1 VHFEAYNRRY
11 GDDGIHETLEW
22 DENEVSGSDVI
33 MYGSCL
39 FSQPRSQAL
48 SRMPRHGGQ
57 RKESLGSIDT
67 CT

>member
-33 MYGSCL
+33 M
-39 FSQPRSQAL
+39 
-48 SRMPRHGGQ
+48 
-57 RKESLGSIDT
+57 
-67 CT
+67 